1 MKVNLPQTVKEVTE
15 AFHRYEKA
23 LNDNDVAVLN
33 ELFWDSPHTVRY
45 GIAEQLYGY
54 PAIAGFR
61 AARDPADLR
70 RELTRVAITAF
81 GNDFATASCEFRR
94 LSNGRTGR
102 QMQTWMR
109 TPQGWKVVAAHV
121 SLAASPVLVQG

>member
-1 MKVNLPQTVKEVTE
+1 VKVNLPQTVNEVTE

-45 GIAEQLYGY
+45 GITEQLYGY

-61 AARDPADLR
+61 AARDPAGLR
-70 RELTRVAITAF
+70 RELTHVAITAF

-94 LSNGRTGR
+94 LSNGRMGR

-121 SLAASPVLVQG
+121 SLAAGPVLVQG

>member
-1 MKVNLPQTVKEVTE
+1 MIVNSPEVVAAVTQ

-23 LNDNDVAVLN
+23 LNDNDIAVLN

-54 PAIAGFR
+54 PEIAGFR
-61 AARDPADLR
+61 AARDPAGLR
-70 RELTRVAITAF
+70 RELTRVAITTF
-81 GNDFATASCEFRR
+81 GEDFATASCEFRR
-94 LSNGRTGR
+94 ASTGRTGR
-102 QMQTWMR
+102 QMQTWAR

-121 SLAASPVLVQG
+121 SLSPSPVLVQT

>member
-1 MKVNLPQTVKEVTE
+1 MKVNISRTAKEVTE
-15 AFHRYEKA
+15 AFERYEKA

-45 GIAEQLYGY
+45 GIAEQLYGH
-54 PAIAGFR
+54 AEIAGFR
-61 AARDPADLR
+61 AARDPAGLR
-70 RELTRVAITAF
+70 RELTRVAITTF
-81 GNDFATASCEFRR
+81 GEDFATASCEFRR

-121 SLAASPVLVQG
+121 SLAAGPVLVQG